1 MEKVHNKSMK
11 STNIKT
17 KLLVSAAMF
26 VACLHPGSLLAQDAQ
41 QDQGAQTEE
50 DTIVVVGS
58 QIKGASVTKS
68 LPVSVLGTTEIDAI
82 GAASLDEVFRTLPGM
97 GAQTFGAAG
106 PNSVGFGINGARG
119 DVASVNLRTL
129 GAGNTL
135 VLLNGRRLVDHSGTQ
150 TNEQTVPEVT
160 VNSNQIPVMGIR
172 RIEILRD
179 GASAIYGT
187 DAVAGVVNT
196 VLRDDYEGLEV
207 SSRYGSSF
215 GTGLDEH
222 TFNVIGGFRVNN
234 DKTRIT
240 VSANRFERDAMFAR
254 ERDYSRSSDL
264 RPFLAGT
271 PFEGDTDFNNRSNF
285 TPWLRSRLYD
295 GVNASGIANAFVPT
309 GFRVNPDP
317 AGDPIPI
324 GILSNGVEVT
334 SGVGRFTILPS
345 SLAGNNCVQLPGQPT
360 GTCISTNGTIP
371 EALFFEPNERRTM
384 IPATK
389 RINLF
394 SSIVTEMD
402 NGWELYTELSY
413 YTAKNEFNNG
423 SGNFGSLN
431 HSPVWIPAS
440 NYYNP
445 FGPTL
450 RADGSPNP
458 YRLPNLVG
466 VPDEGLAMPFDFGAG
481 TSYRALE
488 TDRITV
494 VEDESFRIV
503 QGLRGDWK
511 GWDFDTGFVY
521 SESETLDRTS
531 GRHSSTLFLR
541 QLALDTPDAYNPF
554 NGAGGYTNNAEDE
567 TPNPASVY
575 NQFTIDVDRYSKTTL
590 LLADFKVSKSDLFE
604 LPGGDVG
611 IAFGTEFRRHTY
623 LDDRDERLDGTVR
636 YTDVS
641 PFNLG
646 RDPLVGDVAGSSPT
660 NDTYGSRKV
669 FSLFG
674 ELAVPLVGEDMEIPF
689 VNSLDMQLAG
699 RFENFDDIGSVFKPR
714 VALSWYPHADFQLR
728 GSYSLGFRAPNLPQT
743 SEPRTSRT
751 VGNTDFYYCQAAVNK
766 GIISGFG
773 ECNTAVANNTPGYNY
788 TGSVERITF
797 GTEELEPEKSKSI
810 SFGAVWTPTMING
823 LILTV
828 DYWKVKQEG
837 IIGLF
842 GTPEQLQLDYAR
854 RLGGSGVNENVIR
867 ANATA
872 EEIAFFAGS
881 GLAPVGRVLQT
892 LNPYENLSKRT
903 LSGID
908 FQAIYRLNDTSAGDF
923 NFNLSATKLLKGDQ
937 EASGLFDEIAAANN
951 PFFTTSLAG
960 DILATNGR
968 RPKWRA
974 NGSVTWFAGDFTTAI
989 NGTFIGK
996 TEDLSATQNDTA
1008 EPFVVDS
1015 WFTLNTSVA
1024 YDFDSGNGTL
1034 DGLRVKLGINN
1045 LFDAEPPLA
1054 DEAFG
1059 YFTTLHNAMGR
1070 YGYVDLKYEF

>member
-1 MEKVHNKSMK
+1 MKEGKNNIYSRFDLKS
-11 STNIKT
+11 
-17 KLLVSAAMF
+17 KLLLSAAVL
-26 VACLHPGSLLAQDAQ
+26 VASMHPGSVLAQQAGQ
-41 QDQGAQTEE
+41 ETTESDNTT

-58 QIKGASVTKS
+58 QIQGASVTEA
-68 LPVSVLGTTEIDAI
+68 LPVTVVGQTEMEAI
-82 GAASLDEVFRTLPGM
+82 GAASLDEVIRTLPGM
-97 GAQTFGAAG
+97 GSQTFGAAG

-160 VNSNQIPVMGIR
+160 VNSNQIPVMGIQR
-172 RIEILRD
+172 LEILRD

-207 SSRYGSSF
+207 ASRYGSSF

-264 RPFLAGT
+264 RPFLEGT
-271 PFEGDTDFNNRSNF
+271 DFEGDSQFNNRSSF

-295 GVNASGIANAFVPT
+295 GVDANGIA
-309 GFRVNPDP
+309 
-317 AGDPIPI
+317 IPF
-324 GILSNGVEVT
+324 GGVAVTSDGVDVT
-334 SGVGRFTILPS
+334 SGSGRFTILPS
-345 SLAGNNCVQLPGQPT
+345 SIAGDDCVQLPGQPD
-360 GTCISTNGTIP
+360 GVCIATNSSIP
-371 EALFFEPNERRTM
+371 QSLYFDPNVRRTM

-394 SSIVTEMD
+394 SSIVTEMEND
-402 NGWELYTELSY
+402 WEVYTELSY

-431 HSPVWIPAS
+431 HSPVWIPAT

-450 RADGSPNP
+450 RADGTPNP
-458 YRLPNLVG
+458 FRLPNLVG
-466 VPDEGLAMPFDFGAG
+466 VPDEGLAMPFDFGTG
-481 TSYRALE
+481 TSYRAGE

-503 QGLRGDWK
+503 QGLRGDLL

-554 NGAGGYTNNAEDE
+554 NGAGSAYLADNATDG
-567 TPNPASVY
+567 TLNPASVY

-590 LLADFKVSKSDLFE
+590 LLADLKVSKPDLFE

-611 IAFGTEFRRHTY
+611 IALGTEFRRHTY
-623 LDDRDERLDGTVR
+623 LDDRDDRLDGTVR
-636 YTDVS
+636 FVDVS

-646 RDPLVGDVAGSSPT
+646 RDPLEGDVAGSSPT
-660 NDTYGSRKV
+660 KDTFGSRKV
-669 FSLFG
+669 FSLFA
-674 ELAVPLVGEDMEIPF
+674 ELAMPLVGEDMEVPF

-714 VALSWYPHADFQLR
+714 IALSWYPHEDFQLR

-751 VGNTDFYYCQAAVNK
+751 VGNSDYYYCQAAINK

-773 ECNTAVANNTPGYNY
+773 ECADMVATDTPGYNY

-797 GTEELEPEKSKSI
+797 GTEELEPEKSKSY
-810 SFGAVWTPTMING
+810 SFGAVWTPTIVDG

-828 DYWKVKQEG
+828 DYWKIKQEG
-837 IIGLF
+837 IVGLF

-854 RLGGSGVNENVIR
+854 RTSGSGVNENVIR

-872 EEIAFFAGS
+872 EEIAFFSGS
-881 GLAPVGRVLQT
+881 GLDPVGRVLQT
-892 LNPYENLSKRT
+892 LNPYENLSERT

-908 FQAIYRLNDTSAGDF
+908 FQAIYRLNDTSIGDF
-923 NFNLSATKLLKGDQ
+923 NINLSATKLINGEQ
-937 EASGLFDEIAAANN
+937 AASGLFDEIAAANN
-951 PFFTTSLAG
+951 PFFNTPLAG

-974 NGSVTWFAGDFTTAI
+974 NGSVTWFAGDFTTAL

-1008 EPFVVDS
+1008 DPFVVDS
-1015 WFTLNTSVA
+1015 WFTLNASVT
-1024 YDFDSGNGTL
+1024 YDFSNSGNGNF
-1034 DGLRVKLGINN
+1034 DGLRVKLGMNN
-1045 LFDAEPPLA
+1045 VFDAEPPLA

-1059 YFTTLHNAMGR
+1059 FFTTLHNALGR
-1070 YGYVDLKYEF
+1070 YGYVDLRYEF